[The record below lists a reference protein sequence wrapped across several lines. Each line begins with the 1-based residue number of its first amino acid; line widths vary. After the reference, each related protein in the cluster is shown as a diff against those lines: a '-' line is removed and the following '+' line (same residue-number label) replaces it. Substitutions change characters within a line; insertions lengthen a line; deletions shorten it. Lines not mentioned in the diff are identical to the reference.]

1 LIAEIRRWWQD
12 QRTGWPARVHGFY
25 NALGQGLSW
34 PLRAARDRLRGETV
48 APWDAYRLQEWTAI
62 LTAVEKVYDKLTF
75 LAQLGNEALR
85 PRLEAVLSGTS
96 RADLVRAIHVAHDRM
111 DLEQVLA
118 QLVREGLAGFRQE
131 SPRHYEFFRR
141 LDLLAAAARPMT
153 SVALFVTGFGPVG
166 HAITP
171 VLTDTALQGVVH
183 VAGDVAGGT
192 IAAAVGDAV
201 ISEGAATGAGY
212 LEAKFRKLHLAFTSR
227 RAAWLAGLLQTHL
240 LGSLP
245 EEIRNAAEL
254 PRSEAYRDVCSSLDQ
269 LQSLLAADA
278 PDGAV

>member
-1 LIAEIRRWWQD
+1 
-12 QRTGWPARVHGFY
+12 
-25 NALGQGLSW
+25 
-34 PLRAARDRLRGETV
+34 
-48 APWDAYRLQEWTAI
+48 
-62 LTAVEKVYDKLTF
+62 VYDKLTF

-96 RADLVRAIHVAHDRM
+96 RADLVQSVRAAHERI
-111 DLEQVLA
+111 DLEVVLA

-141 LDLLAAAARPMT
+141 LDMLAAAARPMT
-153 SVALFVTGFGPVG
+153 SVALFVSGFGPVG

-212 LEAKFRKLHLAFTSR
+212 LEAKFRRLHLAFTSR
-227 RAAWLAGLLQTHL
+227 RAAWLAGLLNSHL

-245 EEIRNAAEL
+245 AEIRAAAEL
-254 PRSEAYRDVCSSLDQ
+254 PESEAYRDVDSLVEQ
-269 LQSLLAADA
+269 LQNMLLANARSRR
-278 PDGAV
+278 